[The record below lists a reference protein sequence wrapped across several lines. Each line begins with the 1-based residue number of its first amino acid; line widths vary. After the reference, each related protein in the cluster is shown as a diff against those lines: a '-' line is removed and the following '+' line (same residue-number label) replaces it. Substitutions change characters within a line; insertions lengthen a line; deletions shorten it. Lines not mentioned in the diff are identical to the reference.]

1 MARIWTNENA
11 SQEAVNTWTH
21 GFGFVASIPAGIAL
35 CSMAAA
41 SGRHVFWAC
50 IVYSLSLSA
59 MYFFSTL
66 SHAVRDPEART
77 RARALDQGTIYTLI
91 AGTVTPFAC
100 SVLSGWMLT
109 TFLFLVWLAAAV
121 GFYSKVFVKHRINNM
136 TAVSYVLMGWIPSM
150 VLVGYVPIAC
160 FAMMALGGVL
170 YTAGTLFLQNDHR
183 SWYFHAIW
191 HVLVILASACHYLAI
206 VIFVL

>member
-1 MARIWTNENA
+1 
-11 SQEAVNTWTH
+11 
-21 GFGFVASIPAGIAL
+21 
-35 CSMAAA
+35 
-41 SGRHVFWAC
+41 
-50 IVYSLSLSA
+50 

-66 SHAVRDPEART
+66 SHAVRDPDART

-206 VIFVL
+206 VLFVL